1 LSGPRR
7 LDFGSG
13 AAPDAALEPVIE
25 HLRSGG
31 IVAYPTETVYGL
43 GCLLRDEPL
52 ARLRALKQRD
62 GDAPFLLLVPDAD
75 SVQELT
81 WTEGARAL
89 AMAFW
94 PGPVTLMLAD
104 ERRIFPAAVRG
115 PEGAV
120 AVRQSGHPLAQRLVE
135 RLGEPLTSTSANP
148 RGGDPASD
156 GDGAW
161 SAVLALGAGEEMW
174 VLDGGGLP
182 ESPPSTIVDCT
193 GRVPR
198 VRRVGATPV
207 LLLRRVLP
215 DIESPEAGVE

>member
-1 LSGPRR
+1 LSVPRR
-7 LDFGSG
+7 LDFGSRVDG
-13 AAPDAALEPVIE
+13 DAALEPVVE
-25 HLRSGG
+25 HLRGGG

-52 ARLRALKQRD
+52 ARLRNLKQRD

-75 SVQELT
+75 SVEELT
-81 WTEGARAL
+81 WTEDARAL
-89 AMAFW
+89 AGAFW

-104 ERRIFPAAVRG
+104 EGRRFPAAVRG

-120 AVRQSGHPLAQRLVE
+120 AVRRSAHPLAQRLVE

-148 RGGDPASD
+148 RGGVPASD

-161 SAVLALGAGEEMW
+161 SAALELGAGEEVW

-182 ESPPSTIVDCT
+182 QSPPSTIVDCT

-207 LLLRRVLP
+207 VLLRRVVP
-215 DIESPEAGVE
+215 KIESPEAGVE